1 MLLALFSA
9 LVYAD
14 DTYSSRVAPGT
25 GGSITATPKT
35 GTSFHLEAVPAEGW
49 TFLGWTDG
57 ETEAERDVLSSALTE
72 ASHAFTARFEDHRYE
87 LYSSSV
93 ENPESGGTP
102 YGGEVAARQLD
113 CYEWELTASAL
124 PGYSFVRWED
134 DPAAGETRIVT
145 VNPAGSKVVYRAVF
159 ERPVCNYKP
168 AYSAT
173 GGGSV
178 KALLSDGCTCE
189 WEVTAVPH
197 EGWTF
202 SHWNDLDE
210 SDPDYAANPRTISAT
225 ADTETFTATFE
236 NHLCALYTASIA
248 NPKTAGGVA
257 YGGTV
262 SAARGTCECDW
273 TLTATPF
280 TGFAFINWTDADG
293 DEVGTS
299 TTLDITIDPAD
310 GNKIPYYAH
319 FARPVCNYKPH
330 YSATGGGSVK
340 AELTDACECDWTI
353 TATPEEG
360 WTFLRWD
367 DGNTD
372 NPRSINAFYDAETY
386 TAVFEDHRCTLFEK
400 KIENPAFGGTVTA
413 VRGTCECDW
422 TLTATPAAGYRFL
435 EWNDGKKTNPRDTT
449 LNPNTAKHVL
459 TATFVP
465 ADGIVDAWTGTDVVI
480 RTNRLDLDATT
491 ASITTNGTSR
501 GTKLAMTKLD
511 AGYWSFD
518 ASLNTYAGQD
528 LRLAFYDECDQLV
541 AVIDTVVPYV
551 TGSDANLSSLSVP
564 ANADVQVVGGT
575 LTVDASATIAAL
587 DIYGGAKAVVPTG
600 QTLTVSSVYMRADA
614 LADNASADEG
624 KGLYPQLVAN
634 GSIVNANSNTIYYD
648 YWLDYSDYYPLAVP
662 YDVRCADIRTRSG
675 KPASYQAYWYNGEDR
690 AANASGWTPYDDTA
704 AGAAFEHGT
713 GYILYAVPLKWKS
726 SVTGTATRQKKA
738 VVRFPMVADLS
749 AGETEK
755 STTLSLYGDGG
766 TNTSNLN
773 WNFIANPYLADY
785 TQADNET
792 MLRVG
797 TYDPGTSTPD
807 IITYRYKDDAVR
819 YVTYTTD
826 GYQTYVQ
833 APAGTHTFRAF
844 HPFFVQAQTAGT
856 LTFTLT
862 GRVQNSPGRK
872 VQRDK
877 VQSTNDEVV
886 LGVLLR
892 SGDRADRTGMLYGEA
907 FTGAYE
913 LNADLVKMFGEG
925 TAMTVYTLSQ
935 GEPRAFNALPMST
948 IRHAVPVGYRNAPK
962 GELTFA
968 FDAERY
974 GTDGLQAVMLVDN
987 ETGKV
992 TDLLE
997 EDYTFTNRETG
1008 SDSRFVLYGV
1018 PAPKSSEIATGLTP
1032 TFGGDGREV
1041 ANGIYDLLGRR
1052 VHGAILPPGVYIVVE
1067 NGISRKE
1074 VIQ

>member
-1 MLLALFSA
+1 MLLALCA
-9 LVYAD
+9 TAVYAD

-210 SDPDYAANPRTISAT
+210 SDPDYVANPRTISAT

-299 TTLDITIDPAD
+299 TTLDITIEPAD

-400 KIENPAFGGTVTA
+400 KIENPSFGGTVTA
-413 VRGTCECDW
+413 EQGECECDW
-422 TLTATPAAGYRFL
+422 TLTAIPAAGYRFL

-491 ASITTNGTSR
+491 VSITTNGTSR

-755 STTLSLYGDGG
+755 STTLCLYGDGG

-844 HPFFVQAQTAGT
+844 HPFFVQAESAGT

-862 GRVQNSPGRK
+862 DRAQNSPGRK

-877 VQSTNDEVV
+877 VQSTNDEVAF
-886 LGVLLR
+886 GVLLR
-892 SGDRADRTGMLYGEA
+892 SGVRADRTGLLYGEA